1 MHHPSDILIHIEV
14 ITLPNAYIIWLL
26 KSRACYVY
34 TDSIMCYTWSHGALN
49 KLYVCDLFG
58 WCSEVNMS
66 WILCCIVLAYLW
78 NKFEKYYQWW
88 CYLHF
93 IICHIYKSKDAVD
106 NNFRWVEL
114 QSVWHAIVTI
124 FHLFLSID
132 KLPQKNR
139 RLHL

>member
-1 MHHPSDILIHIEV
+1 
-14 ITLPNAYIIWLL
+14 
-26 KSRACYVY
+26 
-34 TDSIMCYTWSHGALN
+34 MCYTWSHGALN

-58 WCSEVNMS
+58 WCSEDDMS
-66 WILCCIVLAYLW
+66 WLLCCIVLAYLW
-78 NKFEKYYQWW
+78 NKFEKYYQWL

-114 QSVWHAIVTI
+114 QSVWHAIVTV

-139 RLHL
+139 RLHLKFKSSIIAIETRNKHCKRYNEPKGWLPAPN